1 MADKQYEFS
10 TRLADLVEQAQISGN
25 RIHESDIKEFFDDL
39 ELDESQFNHIFAY
52 LKASHIVIEG
62 YKPEAG
68 IEEEVKKYENAA
80 KARLEEAAREG
91 SEQKSNIKKK
101 GMKNR
106 YEFLNM
112 YLEELKYIEKMTLSE
127 ECKLI
132 SLLLSGDEKAEASY
146 IERKLHKV
154 VEIAKGFELTEDYF
168 KELIEEGNLG
178 LLTGLKELKELKE
191 IEGEDNPVEFIES
204 RIESAMQDFLEESLQ
219 AESNANAMV
228 AKVNFV
234 SDAAKKMKE
243 INGSS
248 PTLKE
253 LSSYTNL
260 TEEELTDIME
270 LSSDA
275 LKENGGS
282 LHFDI

>member
-127 ECKLI
+127 EYKLI

-178 LLTGLKELKELKE
+178 LLTGLKELKE

>member
-154 VEIAKGFELTEDYF
+154 VEIAEGFELTEDYF

-178 LLTGLKELKELKE
+178 LLTGLKELKK

>member
-154 VEIAKGFELTEDYF
+154 VEIAEGFELTEDYF

-178 LLTGLKELKELKE
+178 LLTGLKELKK
-191 IEGEDNPVEFIES
+191 IVGGDNPVEFIES